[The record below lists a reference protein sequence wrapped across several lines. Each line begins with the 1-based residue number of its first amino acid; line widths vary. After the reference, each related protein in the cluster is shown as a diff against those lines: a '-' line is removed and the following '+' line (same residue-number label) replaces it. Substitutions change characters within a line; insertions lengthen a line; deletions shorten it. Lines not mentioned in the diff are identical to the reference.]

1 MNTFMLYIVNFGN
14 LIVIMIFILQR
25 RIFKDIRDMVYR
37 VKSSIEFLNK
47 FLESLKVSNKVI

>member
-25 RIFKDIRDMVYR
+25 RIFKDIQDMVYR
-37 VKSSIEFLNK
+37 VKSLIEFLNK
-47 FLESLKVSNKVI
+47 FLESLKVNNKVI

>member
-25 RIFKDIRDMVYR
+25 RIFKDIRGMVYR
-37 VKSSIEFLNK
+37 VKSLIEFLNK